1 MSKPL
6 KPRRGTTAEN
16 NAFVGEAYEI
26 TYDTDK
32 NTLVCRDGM
41 TAGGSPLAKEKEV
54 ASLLSSL
61 DSSLR
66 AFIAQEVAKALAA
79 ANAAQSSAD
88 NALAQAGELLD
99 GKVDKVNPKDSEG
112 NDLLTSAGG
121 TLTGALYKE
130 RGDLLVGLRDDAYY
144 GIYGCTDYGKG
155 ARIILSGK
163 DCEGWNGEL
172 QIQACDGTN
181 YGTLRIIPDG
191 TALINGKHIESVEAE
206 GSRYIRFKSGLQLCY
221 ATSLPCGTWTFPAA
235 FASPPAVIITP
246 VGSNNSATIKT
257 GTPTTTKVD
266 GVYNS
271 LTWNMSAIAIG
282 WWK

>member
-1 MSKPL
+1 MAIKDYS
-6 KPRRGTTAEN
+6 TTPDMNTQISGINIAEGCAPSGIN
-16 NAFVGEAYEI
+16 NAIRQLMADVKE
-26 TYDTDK
+26 
-32 NTLVCRDGM
+32 
-41 TAGGSPLAKEKEV
+41 EKE
-54 ASLLSSL
+54 AR
-61 DSSLR
+61 D
-66 AFIAQEVAKALAA
+66 ATQAAKDAA
-79 ANAAQSSAD
+79 ISTAQSSAD
-88 NALAQAGELLD
+88 NALAKAGEFIELLD
-99 GKVDKVNPKDSEG
+99 GKVDKVNPKDSNG
-112 NDLLTSAGG
+112 NDILTSAGG
-121 TLTGALYKE
+121 TLTGALYKD

-144 GIYGCTDYGKG
+144 GIYGCTNLGKG
-155 ARIILSGK
+155 SRIILSGK

-191 TALINGKHIESVEAE
+191 TALINGKYIESVEAE

-221 ATSLPCGTWTFPAA
+221 AISLPCGTWTFPAA
-235 FASPPAVIITP
+235 FASPPAVTITP

-257 GTPTTTKVD
+257 GEPTTTHVI